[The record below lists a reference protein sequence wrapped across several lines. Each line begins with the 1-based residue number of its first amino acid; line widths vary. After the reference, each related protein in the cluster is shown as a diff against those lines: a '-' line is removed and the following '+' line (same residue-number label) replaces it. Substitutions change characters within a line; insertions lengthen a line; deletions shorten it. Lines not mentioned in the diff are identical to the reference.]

1 LRPWF
6 EKQGEPWRRIYKFE
20 VAITAV
26 VQVRA
31 ESESQARKVVL
42 SSALASP
49 SAEDIR
55 LANAANFVMGKSATL
70 VSVDF
75 SVEEDPIKATEI
87 DGQR

>member
-1 LRPWF
+1 MRVDLIAAMVR
-6 EKQGEPWRRIYKFE
+6 KAGRTMAQDLQVR

-31 ESESQARKVVL
+31 ESESQAR
-42 SSALASP
+42 
-49 SAEDIR
+49 
-55 LANAANFVMGKSATL
+55 
-70 VSVDF
+70 